1 MLNFFISIIVF
12 AASVFLLGV
21 SIRYGL
27 IGAGRLD
34 DYFTA
39 KSQRTFTGYP
49 WYYRLPF
56 GVGFVPEYFFF
67 LVIGRDNYFKT
78 NWWPIKTSAFFS
90 VLIAMATLNSRS
102 VVYNYFSFGLIRQ
115 EGFTALFTSGTFVW
129 FLNIIV
135 VLYLAL
141 FVMIVI
147 ESIKMH
153 GIYSPVRIFAY
164 SLLSLMMAQLTVIV
178 LGLIVAISLIYIAFK
193 IIVFL
198 FFSSNKRRNGR
209 RDEEEEEESAGSIL
223 NGGLQIFKQ
232 EVLAWE
238 ADVKTERKSRRTSTN
253 SKPKER
259 PKVKIRRKKA
269 PVKKSFV
276 DDEVPR
282 LHPD

>member
-1 MLNFFISIIVF
+1 MLNFFISIVVF

-34 DYFTA
+34 EYFSA
-39 KSQRTFTGYP
+39 KTGRTFTGYP

-67 LVIGRDNYFKT
+67 LVIGSTNYFKT
-78 NWWPIKTSAFFS
+78 NWWPVKTSAFLS
-90 VLIAMATLNSRS
+90 VLIALATLNSRT

-115 EGFTALFTSGTFVW
+115 EGFLALFTSGTFVW

-153 GIYSPVRIFAY
+153 GIYSPVRIFTY

-198 FFSSNKRRNGR
+198 FFSSNRRRNRR
-209 RDEEEEEESAGSIL
+209 RDEEEEESAGSIL
-223 NGGLQIFKQ
+223 NGGLQLFKQ
-232 EVLAWE
+232 DVLAWE
-238 ADVKTERKSRRTSTN
+238 EEVKAERKSRRNTTN
-253 SKPKER
+253 SKPKPR

-269 PVKKSFV
+269 PVKKAYA
-276 DDEVPR
+276 DDVPR